1 MSKKYL
7 SFCLAICAVFITSL
21 PTFVGAATL
30 HSIIVADVTDK
41 GIGAD
46 QDVAAIQ
53 KLTDTIRRATCLGGQ
68 DILVE
73 AGRGKSQEVN
83 KIVSNLSVSPD
94 DVVFFYYSGHGA
106 NPGGGDRWP
115 VMGVEGKTGS
125 NPLKL
130 SAVKDALQ
138 RKNPR
143 LLITMADACNVFAP
157 GITQR
162 GRAQKSE
169 PSGFKKLFL
178 GYKGVIIASSSVPGQ
193 FSFGDPQG
201 GGTFTRQLL
210 SVLNQVQASANP
222 DWESIKVGATKEIP
236 ANNPDQKV
244 QTPQMKV
251 EVTALT
257 GERGL
262 SSHNN
267 EWGCATGSGI
277 SPISPP
283 PSPPVNPS
291 SSDYPTCVSGKFKVE
306 NGQDCCLDRSGKKM
320 CFNQ

>member
-30 HSIIVADVTDK
+30 HAIIVADVADTK
-41 GIGAD
+41 IGAD

-68 DILVE
+68 DIVIE
-73 AGRGKSQEVN
+73 AGRGKLQEINNV
-83 KIVSNLSVSPD
+83 ISGLSVSPD

-115 VMGVEGKTGS
+115 LMGVERGG
-125 NPLKL
+125 NLLKL
-130 SAVKDALQ
+130 SAVKDTLQ
-138 RKNPR
+138 NKKPR
-143 LLITMADACNVFAP
+143 LLITMADACNVFVP

-162 GRAQKSE
+162 GRAERKE
-169 PSGFKKLFL
+169 PGGFKKLFL
-178 GYKGVIIASSSVPGQ
+178 DYKGSIIASSSVPGQ
-193 FSFGDPQG
+193 YSYGDPQS
-201 GGTFTRQLL
+201 GGTFTRQFL
-210 SVLNQVQASANP
+210 SALNQVQASSSP
-222 DWESIKVGATKEIP
+222 DWESIKTGATKEIP
-236 ANNPDQKV
+236 VNSPDQKV

-251 EVTALT
+251 EVTALA
-257 GERGL
+257 GRGL
-262 SSHNN
+262 GNNNNN
-267 EWGCATGSGI
+267 EWSCAAGSHDT
-277 SPISPP
+277 PLSPP
-283 PSPPVNPS
+283 QSHPVNPPS

-306 NGQDCCLDRSGKKM
+306 NSQECCLDRSGKKM